1 MRECVLIDMHFSVL
15 GTTDKIQKSGQK
27 SKFSEKRFIFQRLA
41 GIEAAAKILGHW
53 DFL

>member
-1 MRECVLIDMHFSVL
+1 MRDCVLIDMHFFVL
-15 GTTDKIQKSGQK
+15 PLTDKIKKSGQK

-41 GIEAAAKILGHW
+41 GIEGADKILGHW